1 MGSTMGGGS
10 FHRLLEAE
18 SVSPT
23 PSSIDPSRLYSL
35 CVPLSPGPKAV
46 YFFILLCYL
55 GASEQRFG
63 PGGVALRE
71 RALDWLL
78 LCILRGK

>member
-1 MGSTMGGGS
+1 M
-10 FHRLLEAE
+10 LLEAE
-18 SVSPT
+18 AVSPT

-35 CVPLSPGPKAV
+35 CVPLSPDPKAV
-46 YFFILLCYL
+46 DFLILFCYL
-55 GASEQRFG
+55 GASEQWFG
-63 PGGVALRE
+63 PGGIALRQ